1 MLIGCLIN
9 LIILVIIAVIIL
21 YILEVA
27 LAPFMSLPPPVYTL
41 IRLLIGLLILLQF
54 LNCIGMLGTYGGY
67 RAEPFLR

>member
-1 MLIGCLIN
+1 MILGCLIN

-27 LAPFMSLPPPVYTL
+27 LQPFMALPAPVYTL

-54 LNCIGMLGTYGGY
+54 LNCIGFLGTYGGY
-67 RAEPFLR
+67 HSEPFIR